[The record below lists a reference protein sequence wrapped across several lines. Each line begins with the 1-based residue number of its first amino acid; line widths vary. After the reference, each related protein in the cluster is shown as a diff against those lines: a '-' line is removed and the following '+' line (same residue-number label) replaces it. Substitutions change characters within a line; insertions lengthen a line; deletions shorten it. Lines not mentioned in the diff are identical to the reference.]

1 MLYKTNDGLVR
12 AQGAWVGKG
21 EMDRIM
27 GFVVKQWPS
36 LIDASVVGE
45 IEKENEDLGSSGDGD
60 DGIDDEKY
68 ERAKRIVI
76 DANRAS
82 ISLVQREL
90 HIGYNPA
97 SRIIDRMEKEGIVGP
112 ARGAGPREILVSTC

>member
-90 HIGYNPA
+90 HIG
-97 SRIIDRMEKEGIVGP
+97 
-112 ARGAGPREILVSTC
+112 